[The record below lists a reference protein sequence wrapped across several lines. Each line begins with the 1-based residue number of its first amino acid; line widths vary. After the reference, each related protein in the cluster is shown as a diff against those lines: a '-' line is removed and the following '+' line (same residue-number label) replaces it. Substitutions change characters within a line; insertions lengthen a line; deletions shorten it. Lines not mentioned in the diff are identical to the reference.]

1 MPEPVSGTR
10 RDSLVAMKALL
21 AALAIW
27 TTIAFLILLF
37 DPGGALTVEPCMRLI
52 SRTAACEARMQEL
65 NDGYWFRHTL
75 PLILVALSGYVAIGI
90 VKLRGART
98 I

>member
-1 MPEPVSGTR
+1 
-10 RDSLVAMKALL
+10 MKALL

-52 SRTAACEARMQEL
+52 SRTATCEARMQEL
-65 NDGYWFRHTL
+65 NDGYWFHHTL
-75 PLILVALSGYVAIGI
+75 PLILAALSGYVGI
-90 VKLRGART
+90 VVVWLVRRRRRT
-98 I
+98 LG